1 MRPETM
7 RIVEDLR
14 NQNILTLEHARN
26 NNQKVVGMYC
36 AYSPQ
41 ELVLAA
47 GALPVSLCGTKQ
59 EVISLPA
66 QGVGKERIIAGIHRS
81 VASRIAAMAERPG
94 TGRLIAFPGGVSK
107 NGGVQEYLSRE
118 PGREIV
124 VAPEAH
130 LARALGAAILARDK
144 CALRS

>member
-107 NGGVQEYLSRE
+107 NGGGAGVSLQGTGQGNCCCPRGSPCQGTWCGD
-118 PGREIV
+118 PG
-124 VAPEAH
+124 A
-130 LARALGAAILARDK
+130 G
-144 CALRS
+144 